1 MPGPSPRPDARGH
14 PRSRTADGRTGGLL
28 GRTAALLDH
37 ADRLLVSWL
46 RRTSVPLMRIV
57 LGVLF
62 VWFGILKIIDY
73 TPATELIVGTI
84 YLFDPELFV
93 RVLGGVEVLIG
104 LGFLANRAMRLV
116 LLAFTGLMVGT
127 LLTFVMLP
135 ELMFERG
142 NPLLIT
148 VEGGYVAKNVVLL
161 VAGMVVASQ
170 LRTSPPGGARPVRG
184 GELTARGG
192 PPAAGR

>member
-1 MPGPSPRPDARGH
+1 MSGSSPRHGP
-14 PRSRTADGRTGGLL
+14 TGLV
-28 GRTAALLDH
+28 RRAAALLDH

-46 RRTSVPLMRIV
+46 RRTSVPLMRLV

-62 VWFGILKIIDY
+62 VWFGVLKIIDY

-142 NPLLIT
+142 NPMLIT

-170 LRTSPPGGARPVRG
+170 LRTPPSGGARTVPG